1 MIITCPCNKNVVM
14 KVMNGI
20 VLYEHEDGTGCKILN
35 KFYTDK
41 CSSLA
46 WKMCKRAIKANDHKE
61 FNIYMCKNNS
71 LVLTY
76 LLEYIRFANKSELIE
91 VLKFIFETDK
101 IKTKIRTDVYDMLVS
116 EYGQVA
122 FKNINA
128 IRSKNFAKNEF
139 LGTSAGFIA
148 KFPKSKMY
156 DISSEFRIQENTA
169 KQNMIN
175 DLAKSFMID
184 KAIKSSNLKN
194 KIASLQKT
202 R

>member
-1 MIITCPCNKNVVM
+1 MIITCPCDKNVVM

-35 KFYTDK
+35 RFYMDK

-61 FNIYMCKNNS
+61 FNIYMCKNNL
-71 LVLTY
+71 LVLSY

-91 VLKFIFETDK
+91 VLKFLFETDK
-101 IKTKIRTDVYDMLVS
+101 IKYKTRTDIYNMLVLD
-116 EYGQVA
+116 YGQVA
-122 FKNINA
+122 LRNIRA
-128 IRSKNFAKNEF
+128 IRSKNFAKDEV
-139 LGTSAGFIA
+139 LGTSSVYIA
-148 KFPKSKMY
+148 KFPKYKMY
-156 DISSEFRIQENTA
+156 DIESDFRIQENTA

-194 KIASLQKT
+194 KIASLQKA